1 MHRSSIWVY
10 PLYIKSEI
18 SIKAFIKCLSTP
30 RKGSYCDLKLIGTA
44 TGPYN
49 ALIRPF
55 LLIVQDYYGYYLSK
69 YRSSEY
75 LTTTYQSDKLE
86 S

>member
-30 RKGSYCDLKLIGTA
+30 RKGSYCDLKLIGTS